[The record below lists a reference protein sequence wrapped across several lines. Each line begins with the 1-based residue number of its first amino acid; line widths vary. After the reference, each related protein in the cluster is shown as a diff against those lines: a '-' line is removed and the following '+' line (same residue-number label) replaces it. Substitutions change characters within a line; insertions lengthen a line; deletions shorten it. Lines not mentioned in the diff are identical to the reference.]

1 MVHVC
6 WPHRVRI
13 IVFYVCFFFYFSIG
27 KRHGDMGVALLIH
40 YTARQSEHNAAEKEV
55 ARRAGGTCA
64 RFGHSWIPARAAWRK
79 CPSEHVPLP
88 SPHETPASLSCF
100 IQYRR
105 RGCSLQ
111 IYSVVDGTPASV
123 VRALR
128 NQTSPKG
135 PLF

>member
-1 MVHVC
+1 
-6 WPHRVRI
+6 
-13 IVFYVCFFFYFSIG
+13 
-27 KRHGDMGVALLIH
+27 MGVALLIH

-105 RGCSLQ
+105 RA
-111 IYSVVDGTPASV
+111 VVDGTPASV
-123 VRALR
+123 VRALYYSTPYR
-128 NQTSPKG
+128 
-135 PLF
+135 LLR